1 MARAHAW
8 HVRILQTSSIHDA
21 GPSHPGPGAPRSYA
35 PRDPESCPLAC
46 LLRDHLDDFIARCD
60 DDQRSLPPFVQR
72 QLRAI
77 TTCGDLTHGFV
88 RLECTRCRGPRVVP
102 FSCRVRLCP
111 SCAGRRMNEQAAH
124 MVDRVL
130 PHVPYRQWVLTL
142 PGELARVVA
151 FDADLATAVFGVFAD
166 EVARW
171 QRERA
176 DKGGFT
182 AAETGCLLEIQRF
195 ADGARLY
202 PHAHALVPDGVFVAS
217 CDGQRVRFI
226 RQDPPSDED
235 VAHVVSRVE
244 QRLTRV
250 LGRWRASVS
259 LDSDDDDI
267 LPACAE
273 VPPTELVRLLGDH
286 QSHARRP
293 APNKPLCARSPGGL
307 EVHAEVTIAAH
318 DRKGLERICRYLS
331 RPPIPQD
338 RLERRAD
345 GKYVLSLK
353 RTWKGWVK
361 AVVFEPLDLIARL
374 AALVPAPYLAL
385 RRFHGVLAPHH
396 HLRALIVPTPSAD
409 SAAPVA
415 PKRPGRMC
423 WADLLMRV
431 WAIDALK
438 CPHCGGRMRPIAAI
452 HDPDA
457 ITAILAAVHSDKW
470 SVRATGP
477 PDPDRHL
484 ALDAA

>member
-1 MARAHAW
+1 LP
-8 HVRILQTSSIHDA
+8 V
-21 GPSHPGPGAPRSYA
+21 PEPRS
-35 PRDPESCPLAC
+35 S
-46 LLRDHLDDFIARCD
+46 CD
-60 DDQRSLPPFVQR
+60 DDHRPLPGFVER

-77 TTCGDLTHGFV
+77 TTCGDLGRGFV

-102 FSCRVRLCP
+102 FSCKVRLCP
-111 SCAGRRMNEQAAH
+111 SCAGRRVNEQAAH

-151 FDADLATAVFGVFAD
+151 FDADLATAVFGGFAD
-166 EVARW
+166 ELARW

-176 DKGGFT
+176 HDVGLAAPET
-182 AAETGCLLEIQRF
+182 ACVLEIQRF

-217 CDGQRVRFI
+217 SDGQRVRFI

-250 LGRWRASVS
+250 LGRWRARVS
-259 LDSDDDDI
+259 LGSDDDDR

-273 VPPTELVRLLGDH
+273 VPPTELVRLLGH
-286 QSHARRP
+286 SQAHARRP

-307 EVHAEVTIAAH
+307 EVHAEVTITSH
-318 DRKGLERICRYLS
+318 DRKGLERLCRYLS

-353 RTWKGWVK
+353 RTWKGGVK

-385 RRFHGVLAPHH
+385 RRFHGVFAPNH
-396 HLRALIVPTPSAD
+396 HLRALVVPTPCAD
-409 SAAPVA
+409 SAVPVA
-415 PKRPGRMC
+415 PSAR
-423 WADLLMRV
+423 
-431 WAIDALK
+431 
-438 CPHCGGRMRPIAAI
+438 AA
-452 HDPDA
+452 
-457 ITAILAAVHSDKW
+457 
-470 SVRATGP
+470 
-477 PDPDRHL
+477 
-484 ALDAA
+484 